1 MSLRSWGRRFE
12 KLIWLTAGLSCVGV
26 GGVGIVVP
34 GLPTTVFFIMAAY
47 CFSRSSE
54 RLENWVLQ
62 LPGIGPMVSDYRS
75 GLGMPR
81 RAKVFA
87 ITCIVV
93 AAGSSALFFIGNPA
107 VRLIV
112 AALGLL
118 GVWYVGSHVPTRET
132 VLAERATSG

>member
-1 MSLRSWGRRFE
+1 MRL
-12 KLIWLTAGLSCVGV
+12 LYLAAGLLFVGI

-34 GLPTTVFFIMAAY
+34 GLPTTGFFILAAW
-47 CFSRSSE
+47 CFSRSSK

-87 ITCIVV
+87 ISSMVIAVSLSV
-93 AAGSSALFFIGNPA
+93 ALAIDNLA
-107 VRLIV
+107 VRILV
-112 AALGLL
+112 AALGVI
-118 GVWYVGSHVPTRET
+118 GVWYVGYRVPTRET
-132 VLAERATSG
+132 VLAQRGLDPAGH